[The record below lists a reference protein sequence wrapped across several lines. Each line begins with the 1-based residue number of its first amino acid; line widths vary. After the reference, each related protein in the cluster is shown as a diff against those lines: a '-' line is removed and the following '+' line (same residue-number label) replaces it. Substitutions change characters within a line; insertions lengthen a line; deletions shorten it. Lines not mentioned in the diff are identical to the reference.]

1 MRLADLPKYFS
12 PKSIVLSDVRSV
24 KAVDTLSI
32 TDVMTSISLATRKGR
47 MGIELFLAKHN
58 INQPEEA
65 IESLYQ
71 YALTQVYK
79 YKAINKLIENEKSEA
94 LRIIANYA
102 FQDYARSAASK
113 KACPDCRN
121 GFIDVEVFTTKSYT
135 TKPVK
140 EFVNNK
146 TATERKVKPV
156 NNTIYREVR
165 EVTRV
170 VCPTC
175 KGKAEIRLACR
186 CHGRGKIL
194 DKKESEKQGVSIFKS
209 CTQCAGR
216 GYPRLKFSEVLEQ
229 VQTVASVSKTVAYN
243 NYKPL
248 FESLVEECFK
258 EESLS
263 EKILQ
268 EVTGK

>member
-12 PKSIVLSDVRSV
+12 PKSIVLSDVRTIKSV
-24 KAVDTLSI
+24 DSLSV
-32 TDVMTSISLATRKGR
+32 TDVMTSISLVTRKGR

-58 INQPEEA
+58 INNPSEA

-71 YALTQVYK
+71 YALTQVYL
-79 YKAINKLIENEKSEA
+79 YKAIDKLTENDKSKV
-94 LRIIANYA
+94 LQIIANYA

-113 KACPDCRN
+113 KACPNCCN
-121 GFIDVEVFTTKSYT
+121 GFIEVEVFTTKSYT
-135 TKPVK
+135 SKSVK
-140 EFVNNK
+140 GL
-146 TATERKVKPV
+146 ERNLKDELKVKPI
-156 NNTIYREVR
+156 NKTSYREVR
-165 EVTRV
+165 ETTRV

-186 CHGRGKIL
+186 CHGRGQIL
-194 DKKESEKQGVSIFKS
+194 DKKESEKQGIPVFKP
-209 CTQCAGR
+209 CNQCSGR

-229 VQTVASVSKTVAYN
+229 VQAVVSVSKTVAYS

-248 FESLVEECFK
+248 FEHLVEECFK

-268 EVTGK
+268 EVTVK

>member
-12 PKSIVLSDVRSV
+12 PKSIVLSDVRTV
-24 KAVDTLSI
+24 KAVDSLSV

-47 MGIELFLAKHN
+47 MGIELFLAKHS
-58 INQPEEA
+58 INHPSEA

-71 YALTQVYK
+71 YALTQAYQ
-79 YKAINKLIENEKSEA
+79 YKAIDKLNEDVKA
-94 LRIIANYA
+94 NVLHIMANYA

-113 KACPDCRN
+113 KACPDCSN
-121 GFIDVEVFTTKSYT
+121 GFIEVDVFTTKSYT
-135 TKPVK
+135 SKSVK
-140 EFVNNK
+140 EL
-146 TATERKVKPV
+146 ERNLKNELKVKPQ
-156 NNTIYREVR
+156 NKTSYREVR
-165 EVTRV
+165 ETTRV

-186 CHGRGKIL
+186 CHGRGQVL
-194 DKKESEKQGVSIFKS
+194 DKKESEKQGMSVFKP
-209 CTQCAGR
+209 CNQCSGC

-229 VQTVASVSKTVAYN
+229 VQMVVSVSKTVAYS

-248 FESLVEECFK
+248 FEHLVEECFK

-268 EVTGK
+268 EVTIK

>member
-12 PKSIVLSDVRSV
+12 PKSIVLNDVRTV
-24 KAVDTLSI
+24 KAVDSLSV
-32 TDVMTSISLATRKGR
+32 TDVMTSISLAARKGR
-47 MGIELFLAKHN
+47 MGIELFLAKHS
-58 INQPEEA
+58 INHPSEA

-71 YALTQVYK
+71 YALTQAYQ
-79 YKAINKLIENEKSEA
+79 YKAIDKLDEDVKANV
-94 LRIIANYA
+94 LHIIANYA

-113 KACPDCRN
+113 KACPDCNN
-121 GFIDVEVFTTKSYT
+121 GFIEVDVFTTKSYT
-135 TKPVK
+135 SKSVK
-140 EFVNNK
+140 ELARNLNG
-146 TATERKVKPV
+146 ELKVKPK
-156 NNTIYREVR
+156 NNTSYREVR
-165 EVTRV
+165 ETTRV

-186 CHGRGKIL
+186 CHGRGQVL
-194 DKKESEKQGVSIFKS
+194 DKKESEKQGVSVFKP
-209 CTQCAGR
+209 CNQCSGR

-229 VQTVASVSKTVAYN
+229 VQTVVSVSKTVAYS

-248 FESLVEECFK
+248 FEHLVEECFK

-268 EVTGK
+268 EVTVK